1 MDLQT
6 RFELELSAQ
15 QWVDSIMS
23 NFNIS
28 AADMESALTK
38 VILNLKNRVIQEY
51 FLEQQRVYQESR
63 ENNNIDSAANFDST
77 QEGKEAKEDD
87 SN

>member
-15 QWVDSIMS
+15 QWADSIMS

-38 VILNLKNRVIQEY
+38 VILNLKNRIVQEY

-63 ENNNIDSAANFDST
+63 ENNIGSAANLDST